1 MQKIVNLTKACPNAT
16 SVCVLYL
23 ATLFPT
29 ICKKLSGGN
38 YQKQLDGVCRLAAQC
53 IWDLKNVFD
62 KMDFQHV
69 KVDEATIDTFLQ
81 VNILQK
87 LEDQGDR
94 YVFALFIFQEFFG
107 ALFYVPLSPQRI
119 VYYHPLSQVNI
130 QDLMAMLRAR
140 ESCETQMGLFLFG
153 LLNEAFAG
161 IVMRSFNCRIAL
173 GNKLKAISVLTHF
186 NDYRCH
192 DCSQLFPCL
201 TEIGEK
207 SFVCSALESSQKV
220 SLKLRNLKDLQLSVF
235 CLRHCRGLKKVQ
247 LTPWRAFHQE
257 LQPDSADPSQGTQ
270 LRENKIVFSWW
281 QGICSV
287 FETKIWKC

>member
-1 MQKIVNLTKACPNAT
+1 MSKILSIPDQLLLLLDGFEELTFSLITRPADLVEDWNQKLPGSVLLSSMLSKRMLLEATLLITVRPTSWRGVELLVKHPSHVTLTGFRRSEMLDYLRLYFRGKMTRNQVVNFAKKNTILLSMCQVPLVCWIVCHCLRKLMQKIVNLTKACPNAT

-94 YVFALFIFQEFFG
+94 
-107 ALFYVPLSPQRI
+107 
-119 VYYHPLSQVNI
+119 
-130 QDLMAMLRAR
+130 
-140 ESCETQMGLFLFG
+140 
-153 LLNEAFAG
+153 
-161 IVMRSFNCRIAL
+161 
-173 GNKLKAISVLTHF
+173 
-186 NDYRCH
+186 
-192 DCSQLFPCL
+192 
-201 TEIGEK
+201 
-207 SFVCSALESSQKV
+207 
-220 SLKLRNLKDLQLSVF
+220 
-235 CLRHCRGLKKVQ
+235 
-247 LTPWRAFHQE
+247 
-257 LQPDSADPSQGTQ
+257 
-270 LRENKIVFSWW
+270 
-281 QGICSV
+281 
-287 FETKIWKC
+287 